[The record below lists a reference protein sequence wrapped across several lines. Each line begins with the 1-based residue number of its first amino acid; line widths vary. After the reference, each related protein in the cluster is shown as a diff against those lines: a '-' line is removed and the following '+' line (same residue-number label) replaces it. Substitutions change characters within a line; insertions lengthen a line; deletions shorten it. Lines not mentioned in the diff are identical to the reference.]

1 MTFFEVET
9 GNPAVPNNIV
19 DANEL
24 NDRFSAIVD
33 SLQFNAYLGQAW
45 MPMEI
50 SGINFD
56 YNTANSITSDSNLTA
71 VVQVGDKIT
80 FEQATDGEYFAF
92 VTKIDW
98 DTTVA
103 GKTYIELFVYQQN
116 DIEDEDITGGTVGLS
131 RAKNPWGFP
140 LDEPGWSVV
149 FTSGSGISTTSSSF
163 VQMGS
168 VQLALPA
175 GAYNIN
181 VRSVGGVRNAG
192 GAQNNLVGRLALS
205 EATTSG
211 AIAETVRWWRTRTAT
226 ASAELRNL
234 MPWSIDNFYFAKTTA
249 TTIYLIGLAD
259 SGTETFASIGSSVG
273 SELKMKATIA
283 YL

>member
-9 GNPAVPNNIV
+9 GNQAVLNNIV

-33 SLQFNAYLGQAW
+33 SLQYNAYLGQAW

-50 SGINFD
+50 DGTTFE

-71 VVQVGDKIT
+71 VVQPGDKIT
-80 FEQATDGEYFAF
+80 FEQETDGEYFAF

-103 GKTYIELFVYQQN
+103 DKTYIELFVYQQN
-116 DIEDEDITGGTVGLS
+116 AIEDEDITGGTVGLS

-140 LDEPGWSVV
+140 LDEAGWSIVV
-149 FTSGSGISTTSSSF
+149 RNTSELSQSSPTLGNWINLGSLSITIPAGLFDISYMVALYSGAASSTGRQAWVTLSTGTSSETDSDF
-163 VQMGS
+163 TGIQW
-168 VQLALPA
+168 QD
-175 GAYNIN
+175 GAT
-181 VRSVGGVRNAG
+181 GT
-192 GAQNNLVGRLALS
+192 Q
-205 EATTSG
+205 
-211 AIAETVRWWRTRTAT
+211 RTAGT
-226 ASAELRNL
+226 IFRRKNLSLASQTIMYLNARLVTGAGTSDNIQFKGNISPTLLR
-234 MPWSIDNFYFAKTTA
+234 
-249 TTIYLIGLAD
+249 
-259 SGTETFASIGSSVG
+259 
-273 SELKMKATIA
+273 ATIA